1 MLFFGFYIIIRI
13 RLANEVDFLEV
24 KRIVTR
30 EYQENCYIVWDDTK
44 KGAIIDPGGS
54 MEKIVSH
61 IEKNNIEITAIL
73 MTHGH
78 FDHIGCAKELSEK
91 YGVSVT
97 MNEKEKIVVEDG
109 WNHDCMPFEN
119 PENYNFVKEND
130 VVRVGNMNFEV
141 LQTPGHTVGSVCYFF
156 DNTLFSGDTLFL
168 QTVGRWDFFTG
179 SLEDI
184 KNSVKNKLFLL
195 PEDTK
200 VYPGHGFSTSIGEE
214 KINNGI
220 LMY

>member
-1 MLFFGFYIIIRI
+1 M
-13 RLANEVDFLEV
+13 EV
-24 KRIVTR
+24 KRIVTG
-30 EYQENCYIVWDDTK
+30 EYRENCYIVWDDTK

-61 IEKNNIEITAIL
+61 IEKNSIEITAIL

-78 FDHIGCAKELSEK
+78 FDHIARAKELSEK
-91 YGVSVT
+91 YKVSVT
-97 MNEKEKIVVEDG
+97 INEKEKIVVEDG

-119 PENYNFVKEND
+119 PANYNFVSEND
-130 VVRVGNMNFEV
+130 IVTVGNMNFKV
-141 LQTPGHTVGSVCYFF
+141 LETPGHTIGSVCYFF

-200 VYPGHGFSTSIGEE
+200 VYPGHGFTTSIGEE